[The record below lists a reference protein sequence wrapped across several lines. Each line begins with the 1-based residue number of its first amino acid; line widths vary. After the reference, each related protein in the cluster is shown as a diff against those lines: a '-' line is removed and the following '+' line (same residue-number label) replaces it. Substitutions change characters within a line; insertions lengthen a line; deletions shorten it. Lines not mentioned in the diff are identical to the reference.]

1 MTCDVIDWST
11 QKARWR
17 GPDPVCLY
25 GRRPL
30 LSYYDGRMTWSRDLI
45 AADSLFNSMLHME
58 DTDGT
63 TASDPSRH
71 WVDHDV

>member
-1 MTCDVIDWST
+1 MPLTMTWNISSEDAMTYNALVFYS
-11 QKARWR
+11 
-17 GPDPVCLY
+17 PVTVA
-25 GRRPL
+25 
-30 LSYYDGRMTWSRDLI
+30 MTWSRDLI